1 MKRKVLSIFT
11 AILLVAMLMFVSC
24 VTPTTDSSSSQQQPP
39 TTQPSEPPH
48 PGVINYT
55 DYETALGIVHR
66 TGTVYKPTQ
75 DINIQVFSRG
85 RVSGQ
90 NTPNTYELRYYY
102 EFRANSP
109 ETMRTRGGVRHAT
122 VGDVIHIESDYRFIT
137 VEMLGFEPVV
147 LYSPTGQV
155 VFQIPSDGIARE
167 AVVPGGGIGVGSNGV
182 GAMGAINA
190 SPNWQRPFPDG
201 TFGNANIRNQ
211 LDVPRPRSTPHVIRA
226 HASTPQEISASRN
239 LAINP
244 FSILHVHELNVGTPV
259 GQARQYSRA
268 VENGSVIAF
277 PHAFGS
283 RIRTG
288 TDMGSFQPRNAIDGS
303 ITSGSGYINYGSHAW
318 DPGTLL
324 DAEFKVYF
332 GREVLL
338 ESINLV
344 LRSAN
349 GDTRWNN
356 MSLGFSD
363 GSIQSINNIVA
374 GSARQSFNIIP
385 VATKYVRLMDLR
397 RATAGSPVGLTE
409 FEAIGTDITT
419 NVPALK
425 TYTMNTFNQENIL
438 PDYRRTN
445 AFSASELTE
454 ALDLAGRDAF
464 TVPFTRV
471 NRQFSP
477 ATIETPHEWSQPMRA
492 NSTWVDSVL
501 YSALLDAFTTTG
513 TLDHYL
519 AVRYVADSNF
529 FMIRD
534 NEHVRG
540 AQTVGSIGSAHLIGG
555 TATDGLWNGSITD
568 FADCYL
574 IGEVYLVMNAL
585 APAEHKLF
593 STFVNADANMAIS
606 PNWNS
611 GGHWNRGSGFSA
623 NLGAGQFNRQNPLG
637 ILDWWWCDAIY
648 MGLTFF
654 TNMSNVTGNF
664 YYIERAFDS
673 YMYWRNILANRED
686 SNPPV
691 YSGSQ
696 QFGIMPIEPAGHGG
710 DIGLWHRDTD
720 LINRRTNAEQDPPA
734 PFTGLTWPRVPNP
747 NGGWDVP
754 NVDVDSRPT
763 FWGRG
768 NGWVFVGIAKTLL
781 GLNENLYHE
790 GNVERFDEIW
800 NEYADDLAMM
810 ARTLRHYQ
818 RDDGTWNVSIIDPY
832 WFPGRETTGTSAFI
846 YGIAIGIQLGILDPV
861 VYMPVI
867 EKGLA
872 QLLGMRHMEAVD
884 TPQTRSIFWGGI
896 PAGRMGY
903 MQSVGF
909 HAYSYLSEAH
919 VRYRSSAFGYGL
931 FIHALAAVLRM
942 TYDYNPVWFRVPPDS
957 QMGVWVAPEYR
968 GVTGGHTV
976 ASMRN

>member
-1 MKRKVLSIFT
+1 MKKLTTLFV
-11 AILLVAMLMFVSC
+11 AILMVAVFVLASC
-24 VTPTTDSSSSQQQPP
+24 APTITPTPDTP
-39 TTQPSEPPH
+39 EPPSPPR
-48 PGVINYT
+48 PGLVNYT
-55 DYETALGIVHR
+55 EEQTALGIVHR
-66 TGTVYKPTQ
+66 TGTVYDPT
-75 DINIQVFSRG
+75 DEVEISVFSRG
-85 RVSGQ
+85 QVTGRNEPGTNVLEYG
-90 NTPNTYELRYYY
+90 Y

-109 ETMRTRGGVRHAT
+109 ETMRTRGGVRHST
-122 VGDVIHIESDYRFIT
+122 VGDVIFIEADYRFVT
-137 VEMLGFEPVV
+137 VEMLGFAPVV
-147 LYSPTGQV
+147 LYSPTGEFQ
-155 VFQIPSDGIARE
+155 FQIPSDGIARE

-182 GAMGAINA
+182 GAMGTIAA
-190 SPNWQRPFPDG
+190 APNWQRPFAEG
-201 TFGNANIRNQ
+201 TFGEANVRNQ
-211 LDVPRPRSTPHVIRA
+211 LDVPRPRSSHDPHIIRA
-226 HASTPQEISASRN
+226 SVSTPEEITQSRN

-244 FSILHVHELNVGTPV
+244 FSVLHVHELNVGTPL
-259 GQARQYSRA
+259 GSARQYSRA
-268 VENGSVIAF
+268 VESGQVIAF
-277 PHAFGS
+277 PHAYAS

-303 ITSGSGYINYGSHAW
+303 ITTGPGYINYGSHAW

-332 GREVLL
+332 GRTVTLNSL
-338 ESINLV
+338 NLV
-344 LRSAN
+344 LRGAN
-349 GDTRWNN
+349 GDTHWN
-356 MSLGFSD
+356 SITAVFSN
-363 GSIQSINNIVA
+363 GSSQVINPTGA
-374 GSARQSFNIIP
+374 SGRQSFPLTP
-385 VATKYVRLMDLR
+385 VQTSYVRLTNLTRD
-397 RATAGSPVGLTE
+397 TAGSPVGLTE
-409 FEAIGTDITT
+409 IEAIGFDSGVNTAAI
-419 NVPALK
+419 K
-425 TYTMNTFNQENIL
+425 TYTINTFQQQEVI

-445 AFSASELTE
+445 AFNAAELTE
-454 ALDLAGRDAF
+454 ALDFAGRDAW

-471 NRQFSP
+471 NRQFAQP
-477 ATIETPHEWSQPMRA
+477 DPQNRPHEWSQPMRA

-513 TLDHYL
+513 NIDHYL
-519 AVRYVADSNF
+519 AVRYVADSNY

-540 AQTVGSIGSAHLIGG
+540 AQTVGSISGTHLVGE
-555 TATDGLWNGSITD
+555 TADSLWHGSITD

-574 IGEVYLVMNAL
+574 IGETYLMMNSL
-585 APAEHKLF
+585 SPAEHKLF

-606 PNWNS
+606 PNWNAA
-611 GGHWNRGSGFSA
+611 GHWNRGSGFSA
-623 NLGAGQFNRQNPLG
+623 NLGAGQFNRSNPEG

-664 YYIERAFDS
+664 HYIEVAFDS

-710 DIGLWHRDTD
+710 CIGLWHRDTD
-720 LINRRTNAEQDPPA
+720 LLNRMRNSDQTSPFDGQQWPFPA
-734 PFTGLTWPRVPNP
+734 PQNP
-747 NGGWDVP
+747 EGVEA
-754 NVDVDSRPT
+754 RPT

-781 GLNENLYHE
+781 ALNQDLYFE
-790 GNVERFDEIW
+790 GNINRFDEIW
-800 NEYADDLAMM
+800 NEYAADLAIM

-818 RDDGTWNVSIIDPY
+818 REDGTWNVSIIDPY

-861 VYMPVI
+861 LYMPVI

-872 QLLGMRHMEAVD
+872 QLLGMRHTETVV
-884 TPQTRSIFWGGI
+884 TPQTQSIFWGGI
-896 PAGRMGY
+896 PQGRMGY

-909 HAYSYLSEAH
+909 HAYSYFDEAH

-942 TYDYNPVWFRVPPDS
+942 THDYNQVWFRVPPDS
-957 QMGVWVAPEYR
+957 QKGVWVSPEYL
-968 GVTGGHTV
+968 GVVGSDVV
-976 ASMRN
+976 ARMQVL